1 MGIYP
6 NPIITTVAVDEDEIL
21 TGPEAAKVL
30 KVHIQ
35 TVQALVRRGE
45 LRAAKVGRT
54 YRIKR
59 AWINEYLDR
68 ISAGVPA

>member
-1 MGIYP
+1 MGISA
-6 NPIITTVAVDEDEIL
+6 NPITTVAVDEDEIL
-21 TGPEAAKVL
+21 TGPETAALMKL
-30 KVHIQ
+30 HIQ

-59 AWINEYLDR
+59 AWIDEYLDR